1 MNMISKPVVFPL
13 ISKNKIKRKAFRDN
27 RKTICTVN
35 PMEDKPVYNSCI
47 DHTINKAWHSKLL

>member
-1 MNMISKPVVFPL
+1 MNMISKPVVFPQ

-35 PMEDKPVYNSCI
+35 PMEDKPV
-47 DHTINKAWHSKLL
+47 